1 MCQLTI
7 YLGFVQGFVEEIG
20 ENVSCPQLLI
30 EADFFEQGFEPGFSS
45 NKIEA
50 RMHFE

>member
-7 YLGFVQGFVEEIG
+7 YIGFVQGFVEEIG

-30 EADFFEQGFEPGFSS
+30 EADFFEQGLEPGLRPD
-45 NKIEA
+45 KINA
-50 RMHFE
+50 GKYF